1 MIISSIPHVP
11 AIILQRLLMRESESQ
26 KNWKRFASAK
36 SKGLRWSAQLSMSS
50 HFSLLFWPELS
61 SWALFFHLSF
71 AELLLFPFFPFPRSF
86 FPFPSFSKLLFP
98 ASQLLLPTLFS
109 LLANAH
115 LWPISYFSKVFSP
128 FFPILRFCPFGNCWL
143 MYCNEQ
149 GHKQLFLLTSLTS
162 RSKRM
167 CFLKISH
174 NLATR
179 WPVQ

>member
-1 MIISSIPHVP
+1 MYLPSSCKDYSWENLKVRKIEKVV
-11 AIILQRLLMRESESQ
+11 QVQ
-26 KNWKRFASAK
+26 KARGCDDRPSCPCLPTF
-36 SKGLRWSAQLSMSS
+36 LC
-50 HFSLLFWPELS
+50 FSDLS
-61 SWALFFHLSF
+61 SAAGHFFPFVVCRTPPFPVFPVSQ
-71 AELLLFPFFPFPRSF
+71 ELLFPA
-86 FPFPSFSKLLFP
+86 SKLLFP
-98 ASQLLLPTLFS
+98 ASQLLPTLFS

-128 FFPILRFCPFGNCWL
+128 FFSILRFCPFGNCWL

>member
-1 MIISSIPHVP
+1 MYLPSSCKDYSWEKVRKIEKGGKCKKQGVAMIGPAVHVFP
-11 AIILQRLLMRESESQ
+11 L
-26 KNWKRFASAK
+26 FSAF
-36 SKGLRWSAQLSMSS
+36 LTWAQQLGT
-50 HFSLLFWPELS
+50 
-61 SWALFFHLSF
+61 
-71 AELLLFPFFPFPRSF
+71 FFPFVVCRTS
-86 FPFPSFSKLLFP
+86 PFPVFPASQLLFP

-128 FFPILRFCPFGNCWL
+128 FFSILRFCPFGNCWL

>member
-1 MIISSIPHVP
+1 M
-11 AIILQRLLMRESESQ
+11 
-26 KNWKRFASAK
+26 ASAK

-71 AELLLFPFFPFPRSF
+71 AELLLFPFSRFPVAA
-86 FPFPSFSKLLFP
+86 FSRFP
-98 ASQLLLPTLFS
+98 AAFSRFPGAAFSRFPAAAKSFS